1 MDVEDLV
8 SFMMT
13 FVQKHN
19 CPLVHD
25 ICSEDSYAIFNV
37 NNRWFLMSWALNLLN
52 EQYFEPLIK
61 SQDESNKLLIADVLS
76 CYGFCNKED
85 GLLFMS
91 GKLLPEKEIYIA
103 YNLFNFIE
111 RLGTFDIESD
121 RETNSNIVEIEDQQ
135 ESETLKMNLFPL
147 YAQVKPWSKD
157 EKKLK
162 LNEMQNKLN
171 AKNKLNVDNR
181 VEENIN
187 LHDSNKV
194 QEVIGSIN
202 ERLNEFKE
210 ISQEIVRNDE
220 ISIAKAQYVFDS
232 QFGDVLNK
240 SNNCLNIVTQYTE
253 DLKVID
259 EFHTELV
266 DINAS
271 NSDISSLI
279 DCLATLSNTVIGK

>member
-8 SFMMT
+8 SFMMS

-19 CPLVHD
+19 CPLVHG

-52 EQYFEPLIK
+52 AQYFEPLLK
-61 SQDESNKLLIADVLS
+61 NQDESSKLLIADVLS

-85 GLLFMS
+85 GWLFMN

-111 RLGTFDIESD
+111 KLETFDIESSK
-121 RETNSNIVEIEDQQ
+121 ETHSNVEIEDQQ

-147 YAQVKPWSKD
+147 YAKIKPLSIE

-162 LNEMQNKLN
+162 LEEVQSKLE
-171 AKNKLNVDNR
+171 AKNKSNVDNR
-181 VEENIN
+181 VEENVKLCN
-187 LHDSNKV
+187 SKKV
-194 QEVIGSIN
+194 QEIIGN
-202 ERLNEFKE
+202 TNKHLNDFKE
-210 ISQEIVRNDE
+210 ISQEIVRNDK
-220 ISIAKAQYVFDS
+220 ISIARAQYVFHS

-240 SNNCLNIVTQYTE
+240 SDECLNILTQYTE

-259 EFHTELV
+259 EFEAEV
-266 DINAS
+266 VAVNAL
-271 NSDISSLI
+271 NTDISSLI
-279 DCLATLSNTVIGK
+279 DSLAMLSDTVIEK